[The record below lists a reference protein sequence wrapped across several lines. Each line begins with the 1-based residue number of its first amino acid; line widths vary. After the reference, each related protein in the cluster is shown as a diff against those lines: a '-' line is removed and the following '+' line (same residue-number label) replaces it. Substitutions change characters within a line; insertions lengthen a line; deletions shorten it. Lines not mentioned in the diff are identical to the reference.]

1 MRLCRILIVLS
12 AALALAGCVT
22 EHAPQLP
29 MALAPA
35 DDAQSSCLRYGDA
48 PTFGD
53 CLGKIAEKNRKPKP

>member
-1 MRLCRILIVLS
+1 MLKWLAILLLP
-12 AALALAGCVT
+12 LALAGCVT
-22 EHAPQLP
+22 DHAPQLP

-53 CLGKIAEKNRKPKP
+53 CGKPATTTPSQAAN

>member
-1 MRLCRILIVLS
+1 MLKWLAILLLP
-12 AALALAGCVT
+12 LALAGCVT

-53 CLGKIAEKNRKPKP
+53 CAKTEAAAPSQAAN

>member
-1 MRLCRILIVLS
+1 MLKWLAVLLVP
-12 AALALAGCVT
+12 LARAGCVT

-29 MALAPA
+29 MTLGPA

-53 CLGKIAEKNRKPKP
+53 CANAGSATVSQETK

>member
-1 MRLCRILIVLS
+1 MLKWLTILLLP
-12 AALALAGCVT
+12 LALAGCVT

-29 MALAPA
+29 MTLAPA

-53 CLGKIAEKNRKPKP
+53 CARPEAAAPSQAAN